1 MKTPRLAI
9 SNPAP
14 APLRSL
20 GSMIF
25 FGLVLIASSDPY
37 ADPVLWLKPSAR
49 QLQPLVLADR
59 RQLRAI
65 QAHLGRAAITSTVC
79 ARICS

>member
-37 ADPVLWLKPSAR
+37 ADPVLWLKPSA
-49 QLQPLVLADR
+49 ASASAA
-59 RQLRAI
+59 RA
-65 QAHLGRAAITSTVC
+65 R
-79 ARICS
+79 